1 MPTELLHTSTTDLPP
16 GSTAVLFFSRSVAA
30 EAAGKQFSHDAA
42 INERMAN
49 ELIARTKRTLAQTG
63 LPVIRSNEHNQQ
75 GNTFGQRL
83 TNAIL
88 DAFAGGYQYLL
99 IVGNDAPGLTAGQLR
114 HAATVVEGGR
124 SIILPDQR
132 GGLALLGLAL
142 THFPAP
148 AAFAQLP
155 WETPQLLAALAK
167 LLPAAVRLRPVRDVN
182 SLRDLRTAW
191 HALRSRLS
199 RLADLFTLPSSPTKI
214 PLNLTVFVRRFRA
227 GRAPPV
233 AVV

>member
-167 LLPAAVRLRPVRDVN
+167 LLPAAVRLRSVRDIN
-182 SLRDLRTAW
+182 YLRDLRAVW

-199 RLADLFTLPSSPTKI
+199 RLSDLFIPQVNPTYTPLTLA
-214 PLNLTVFVRRFRA
+214 VFVRRLRV

-233 AVV
+233 ELI